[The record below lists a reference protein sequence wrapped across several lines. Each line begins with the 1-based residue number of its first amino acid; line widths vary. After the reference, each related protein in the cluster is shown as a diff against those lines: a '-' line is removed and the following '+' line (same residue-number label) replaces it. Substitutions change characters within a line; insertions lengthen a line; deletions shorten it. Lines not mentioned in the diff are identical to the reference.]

1 MEKNEEA
8 SVGNVGREEECICEG
23 PEVGRPVSW
32 SAEGRGF
39 IWDMGRMKRLGWS
52 TLFWAS

>member
-23 PEVGRPVSW
+23 PEVGKPVNW
-32 SAEGRGF
+32 SAEGGGSF
-39 IWDMGRMKRLGWS
+39 GTWGE
-52 TLFWAS
+52 